1 MSLRPVFS
9 SCPPAEK
16 EIDSERMIIP
26 KTLEYFLEILLYGTE
41 KKTLQRERLI
51 KSLAQDL
58 IYNCSN
64 GTKKT
69 VNHIEVGLCAK
80 RKTSSKKIIA

>member
-9 SCPPAEK
+9 SWPPAEK

-41 KKTLQRERLI
+41 KKTLQ
-51 KSLAQDL
+51 SLAQDL

-69 VNHIEVGLCAK
+69 VKHIEVGLCAK
-80 RKTSSKKIIA
+80 RKTGSEKITA